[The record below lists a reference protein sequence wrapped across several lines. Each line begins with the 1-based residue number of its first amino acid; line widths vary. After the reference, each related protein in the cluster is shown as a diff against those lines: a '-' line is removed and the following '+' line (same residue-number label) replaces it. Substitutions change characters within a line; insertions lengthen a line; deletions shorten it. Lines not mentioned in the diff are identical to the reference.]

1 MGDATVTDELR
12 ERILGELSP
21 EVGMIA
27 NKQLAT
33 QVVEAWAMAIAA
45 SSMDCIS
52 DMKASGNPDTAPI
65 SAGTQ
70 AEHLRG
76 VARAAVGLADALTA
90 VFPDLKVN
98 RDVVVAG
105 GLCHDL
111 GKAWEFD
118 PENQKRWKADPRAVG
133 FPSVRHPPYGVHAAL
148 SAGLPEAIV
157 HIAGAHSG
165 EGELVVRSLECTIVH
180 SADYAFWDALKA
192 GGMLDEGR
200 AR

>member
-1 MGDATVTDELR
+1 MGDATVTDQLR
-12 ERILGELSP
+12 ERIRGELSP
-21 EVGMIA
+21 EIGMISDTR
-27 NKQLAT
+27 LAAR
-33 QVVEAWAMAIAA
+33 VVEAWAMAITA
-45 SSMDCIS
+45 SSMECIS

-65 SAGTQ
+65 KAGTQ

-76 VARAAVGLADALTA
+76 VARAAVGLADALMA
-90 VFPDLKVN
+90 VFPDLKVD
-98 RDVVVAG
+98 RDVVIAG

-148 SAGLPEAIV
+148 SAGLPESIV

-192 GGMLDEGR
+192 GGLLDGGR

>member
-1 MGDATVTDELR
+1 MGEGPVTDELR
-12 ERILGELSP
+12 ERIRGELSP
-21 EVGMIA
+21 EIDQISDKA
-27 NKQLAT
+27 LADN
-33 QVVEAWAMAIAA
+33 VVEAWAMAIAA

-65 SAGTQ
+65 KAGTQ

-76 VARAAVGLADALTA
+76 VARAAIALADSLSSLFT
-90 VFPDLKVN
+90 DLDID
-98 RDVVVAG
+98 RDTVIAG

-118 PENQKRWKADPRAVG
+118 PENQKRWQADPRAVG

-180 SADYAFWDALKA
+180 SADYAFWDILKA
-192 GGMLDEGR
+192 GGLLSGDK

>member
-1 MGDATVTDELR
+1 MGNATVTDQLR
-12 ERILGELSP
+12 ERICGELSP
-21 EVGMIA
+21 EVGMISDTG
-27 NKQLAT
+27 LAD

-65 SAGTQ
+65 KAGTQ

-76 VARAAVGLADALTA
+76 VARAAVGLADALSA
-90 VFPDLKVN
+90 VFPDLKID
-98 RDVVVAG
+98 RDMVIAG

-192 GGMLDEGR
+192 GGLLKEGQ

>member
-1 MGDATVTDELR
+1 MGNATVTDQLR
-12 ERILGELSP
+12 ERIRGELSP
-21 EVGMIA
+21 EVGMISDTG
-27 NKQLAT
+27 LAA

-65 SAGTQ
+65 KAGTQ

-76 VARAAVGLADALTA
+76 VARAAVGLADALSA
-90 VFPDLKVN
+90 VFPDLKID
-98 RDVVVAG
+98 RDMVIAG

-118 PENQKRWKADPRAVG
+118 PENQKRWKADPRAAG

-192 GGMLDEGR
+192 GGLLEEGQ

>member
-1 MGDATVTDELR
+1 MGDATPTDELR
-12 ERILGELSP
+12 ERIRGELSP
-21 EVGMIA
+21 EVGMISDRE
-27 NKQLAT
+27 LAA

-45 SSMDCIS
+45 SSMDRIG
-52 DMKASGNPDTAPI
+52 DMLASGNPDTAAI
-65 SAGTQ
+65 TAGTQ

-76 VARAAVGLADALTA
+76 VARAAVGLADGLMA
-90 VFPDLKVN
+90 VFPDLKIN
-98 RDVVVAG
+98 RDVVIAG

-118 PENQKRWKADPRAVG
+118 PENQRRWRADPRAVG
-133 FPSVRHPPYGVHAAL
+133 LPSVRHPPYGVHAAL

-180 SADYAFWDALKA
+180 AADYAFWDVLEA
-192 GGMLDEGR
+192 GGLLEKGR